1 MVRMASALRFAA
13 LVAVA
18 TLFAVLVY
26 RLAQPDRG
34 AALTKAV
41 QNRRTPP
48 APDVSFRVLWRDAS
62 TWPKGLRSL
71 ARRRTLSIGD
81 LRGYP
86 VVVNF
91 WASWCDACKRE
102 ASLLAAAA
110 AARSGEV
117 VFLGVDVNDHS
128 GDAKRFL
135 GRHGVPYVAVQSG
148 GAAIERFGLIGLP
161 ETFYVDR
168 SGRIRNITRGQLSAP
183 TLEREL
189 GSRRRAPALRQAR
202 A

>member
-1 MVRMASALRFAA
+1 VVRVAVALRFAA

-18 TLFAVLVY
+18 GLFAVLVY

-41 QNRRTPP
+41 QTHRAP
-48 APDVSFRVLWRDAS
+48 AVPDVSFRVLWRDAS
-62 TWPKGLRSL
+62 TWPEGLRSL
-71 ARRRTLSIGD
+71 AQRGTLSIAD

-91 WASWCDACKRE
+91 WSSWCDACKRE

-110 AARSGEV
+110 AARRGDV

-135 GRHGVPYVAVQSG
+135 GRHRVPYVAVQSG
-148 GAAIERFGLIGLP
+148 SAAIERFGLIGLP

-168 SGRIRNITRGQLSAP
+168 SGRIQNVTRGQLSAP

-189 GSRRRAPALRQAR
+189 GSTRRAPALPPAR